1 MTHKLWAC
9 LSIATLVV
17 IVIGIIIA
25 YQTSN
30 PAGVILQ
37 IIGWAIY
44 LCLTL
49 YRVIEDRKRDQ

>member
-1 MTHKLWAC
+1 MTHKLWAY

-30 PAGVILQ
+30 PVGVILQ
-37 IIGWAIY
+37 IIGWVFY
-44 LCLTL
+44 FCLTI
-49 YRVIEDRKRDQ
+49 YRVIEDRKGDK